1 MSEMQFP
8 PERSPRPFGEIPGL
22 WTKVLQMTED
32 FFAQEAPRASGS
44 NTLLSILILAVVS
57 MILSG
62 ISTLIW
68 RGTQMGFLPPEY
80 REAFGAGAGLGS
92 GPILCSL
99 CGGIVGAFVGFYLAS
114 GLVYLGARVFGGRGD
129 FGTQTY
135 LQSLLAVPTGIVS
148 GLLSLIP
155 CVGPLLALVVAIY
168 AIILNVRAIKVAHNL
183 TTGRAV
189 AALLVPAILVA
200 LLVGCLVAIIM
211 AALAPAI
218 NNIFQNIV
226 TNVQ

>member
-22 WTKVLQMTED
+22 WTKVLQMTEE
-32 FFAQEAPRASGS
+32 FFSQEAPRASGS
-44 NTLLSILILAVVS
+44 NTLLSILILAVAGAIIS
-57 MILSG
+57 WLS
-62 ISTLIW
+62 SLTW
-68 RGTQMGFLPPEY
+68 MRTQMAFLPPEY
-80 REAFGAGAGLGS
+80 RDVFRPGAGAGPL
-92 GPILCSL
+92 LCSL
-99 CGGIVGAFVGFYLAS
+99 CGGIAGTFVGFYLAS
-114 GLVYLGARVFGGRGD
+114 GLVYLGARVFGGSGD

-155 CVGPLLALVVAIY
+155 CAGPLLALVVAIY
-168 AIILNVRAIKVAHNL
+168 AIILNVRAIKVTHNL

-189 AALLVPAILVA
+189 AAVFVPAILVA
-200 LLVGCLVAIIM
+200 LLVACLFVVVLVA
-211 AALAPAI
+211 LGPAI
-218 NNIFQNIV
+218 NNFFQNIV

>member
-1 MSEMQFP
+1 MSEMQSP

-22 WTKVLQMTED
+22 WTKVLQMTEG
-32 FFAQEAPRASGS
+32 FFSQEAPRASGS

-62 ISTLIW
+62 ISTLTW
-68 RGTQMGFLPPEY
+68 RGTQMAFLPPEY
-80 REAFGAGAGLGS
+80 REAFGAGAGAGA

-99 CGGIVGAFVGFYLAS
+99 CGGIFGTFVGFYLAS
-114 GLVYLGARVFGGRGD
+114 GLVYLGARVFGGNGD

-168 AIILNVRAIKVAHNL
+168 AIILNVRAIKVTHNL

-189 AALLVPAILVA
+189 AAVLVPAILVA
-200 LLVGCLVAIIM
+200 LLVGCLFAVVL

>member
-32 FFAQEAPRASGS
+32 FFAQEAPRASAS
-44 NTLLSILILAVVS
+44 NTLLSVLILAVVS

-62 ISTLIW
+62 ISTLTW
-68 RGTQMGFLPPEY
+68 RGTQMAFLPPEY
-80 REAFGAGAGLGS
+80 REAFGAGAGA
-92 GPILCSL
+92 GPSLILCSL
-99 CGGIVGAFVGFYLAS
+99 CGGIFGTFVGFYLAS
-114 GLVYLGARVFGGRGD
+114 GLVYLGARVFGGSGD

-148 GLLSLIP
+148 GLVSLIP

-168 AIILNVRAIKVAHNL
+168 AIILNVRAIKVTHNL
-183 TTGRAV
+183 TMGRAV
-189 AALLVPAILVA
+189 AAVLVPAILVA
-200 LLVGCLVAIIM
+200 LLLACLFAVILVALGPVIG
-211 AALAPAI
+211 
-218 NNIFQNIV
+218 NVFQNIV

>member
-1 MSEMQFP
+1 MSEMQLP
-8 PERSPRPFGEIPGL
+8 PERSPRPFGEIPPL
-22 WTKVLQMTED
+22 WIKVLQMTEG

-62 ISTLIW
+62 ISTLIMS
-68 RGTQMGFLPPEY
+68 GTQMAFLPPEY
-80 REAFGAGAGLGS
+80 REAFGAAAGTTAGS
-92 GPILCSL
+92 IGCSL
-99 CGGIVGAFVGFYLAS
+99 CGGIFGTFIGFYLAS
-114 GLVYLGARVFGGRGD
+114 GLVYLGARVFGGNGD

-155 CVGPLLALVVAIY
+155 CVGPLLALVVAVY
-168 AIILNVRAIKVAHNL
+168 AIILNVRAVKVTHNL
-183 TTGRAV
+183 TTGKAV
-189 AALLVPAILVA
+189 AAVLVPGILLAV
-200 LLVGCLVAIIM
+200 LVGCLVAIVM

-218 NNIFQNIV
+218 NNVFQNIV